1 MARQAAGEREREG
14 EADGGE
20 AAGEGG
26 GGEASPALCVC
37 ISHHHGDLETQ
48 TSLLHSPPAFSRPGR
63 YPLSSNSVSHS
74 LSVSL
79 YLPFSLSLALLL
91 PTESTGET
99 VAGRAGRRRRT
110 RGSGEEAA
118 HTWQDA
124 SGGGC
129 HAKGRE
135 GRGGEEGCWR
145 RGREG
150 GCW

>member
-74 LSVSL
+74 LSLSL
-79 YLPFSLSLALLL
+79 CLSLSSFLSISRS
-91 PTESTGET
+91 PSPNR
-99 VAGRAGRRRRT
+99 VYGR
-110 RGSGEEAA
+110 
-118 HTWQDA
+118 D
-124 SGGGC
+124 SGGE
-129 HAKGRE
+129 GRE
-135 GRGGEEGCWR
+135 EKADQGVRGRGCAH
-145 RGREG
+145 
-150 GCW
+150 